1 MNIFVLLILFCF
13 AISSSLAIAD
23 ENGGSSYSKPSNGNN
38 RTIVD
43 AKGAPQS
50 VIWVVQLSD
59 LHFSVHHPD
68 RALHFRDL
76 VAPALAMINP
86 SLVLITGDLTGSA
99 LPVFGFYI
107 YSFHSCSF
115 KCAMDINL

>member
-1 MNIFVLLILFCF
+1 MLKTGGIMNIFVLTLFCF
-13 AISSSLAIAD
+13 AFPFLQARAE
-23 ENGGSSYSKPSNGNN
+23 ENGGVSDSKPSNWNN
-38 RTIVD
+38 RKIVE

-68 RALHFRDL
+68 RALQFRDF
-76 VAPALAMINP
+76 VGPALAMINP

-99 LPVFGFYI
+99 LSLLILCIFI
-107 YSFHSCSF
+107 SFLF
-115 KCAMDINL
+115 F